1 MSFASMLRGLTSAEV
16 RFVVVGG
23 LAGAA
28 HGSGRITDDLDV
40 CYDLAT
46 DNVERLAAL
55 LSGWDAYPRGTEPG
69 LPFFMDLRQFRTTPV
84 MTLTTSEG
92 YLDVLDR
99 IVGVGGYCEA
109 RAQSAEFTGFDVT
122 FRVLDLPALIAA
134 KRATG
139 RRKDADHLPEL
150 EALLAYRERS
160 ASNDGG
166 KGSL

>member
-1 MSFASMLRGLTSAEV
+1 MLGGLVSAQV

-28 HGSGRITDDLDV
+28 HGSGRVTDDLEI

-46 DNVERLAAL
+46 DNVERLASL
-55 LSGWDAYPRGTEPG
+55 LVRWDAYPRGAELG
-69 LPFFMDLRQFRTTPV
+69 LPFFMDVRQFRTTPI
-84 MTLTTSEG
+84 MTLTTSDG
-92 YLDVLDR
+92 YIDVLDR
-99 IVGVGGYCEA
+99 IDGIGGYHEA
-109 RAQSAEFTGFDVT
+109 LAQSVEFSGLDVT
-122 FRVLDLPALIAA
+122 FRVLDLPALIVA

-160 ASNDGG
+160 AAGEGDT
-166 KGSL
+166 

>member
-1 MSFASMLRGLTSAEV
+1 MSFASMLRGLVGANV

-40 CYDLAT
+40 CYDLAP
-46 DNVERLAAL
+46 DNVERLSSL
-55 LSGWDAYPRGTEPG
+55 LAGWGAYPRGAEPG
-69 LPFFMDLRQFRTTPV
+69 LPFFMDVRQFRTTPV
-84 MTLTTSEG
+84 MTLTTGEG
-92 YLDVLDR
+92 HIDVLDS
-99 IVGVGGYCEA
+99 IKGIGAYDETL
-109 RAQSAEFTGFDVT
+109 AQSVEFTGFDVT
-122 FRVLDLPALIAA
+122 FRVLDLPALVVA

-160 ASNDGG
+160 GNT
-166 KGSL
+166 